1 VLFKHLECVGE
12 FTSYC
17 RAEMLNGNLTPLS
30 LSDETRK
37 LIIKSRMCDGW
48 ANMSLAQKKVA
59 MLKLSGMSDTS
70 AWNLLKVCE
79 GTRQEKRTNI

>member
-1 VLFKHLECVGE
+1 
-12 FTSYC
+12 
-17 RAEMLNGNLTPLS
+17 
-30 LSDETRK
+30 
-37 LIIKSRMCDGW
+37 MCDGW